1 MKFEVIDAKG
11 KIMFQTSN
19 KKYMYSQSEINSM
32 DKAGYRFKVNGKIVS
47 KNKVIETVNKAE

>member
-32 DKAGYRFKVNGKIVS
+32 DKAGYRFKVNGKTVS